1 VSANGKNLTA
11 HGTTAG
17 SPPPHL
23 PPPDSDPAELQ
34 KEVVAA
40 RNDLDRLVGELDRRR
55 HAFFDI
61 PGQIRRNPLPFVLGS
76 LAVLTAVGGTVAL
89 IVMRRR
95 RRNAWP
101 QRVQRFRHAIAEA
114 ARHPDRSHD
123 EPSATKKIG
132 TAGGTAIAS
141 ALAKAA
147 TQRLL
152 RTATAH

>member
-1 VSANGKNLTA
+1 MSTNGKNLTSQ
-11 HGTTAG
+11 GTTGAT
-17 SPPPHL
+17 PPHL
-23 PPPDSDPAELQ
+23 PPDPDPAVLQ

-61 PGQIRRNPLPFVLGS
+61 RGQIRRNPVPFILGS

-95 RRNAWP
+95 RQNAWP

-123 EPSATKKIG
+123 QPSAAKKIG

-141 ALAKAA
+141 VLAKAA
-147 TQRLL
+147 AQRLL
-152 RTATAH
+152 HRPTAH

>member
-1 VSANGKNLTA
+1 MSAHSKDLTSRGPKGA
-11 HGTTAG
+11 T
-17 SPPPHL
+17 PPA
-23 PPPDSDPAELQ
+23 PPPDPDPAVLQ
-34 KEVVAA
+34 KEVVEA

-61 PGQIRRNPLPFVLGS
+61 RGHIRRNPVPFLLGG

-89 IVMRRR
+89 IVTRRR
-95 RRNAWP
+95 RNNAWP
-101 QRVQRFRHAIAEA
+101 QRVQRLRRAIAEA
-114 ARHPDRSHD
+114 VRHPDRSRD
-123 EPSATKKIG
+123 QTSATKKIG

-152 RTATAH
+152 HKATAH